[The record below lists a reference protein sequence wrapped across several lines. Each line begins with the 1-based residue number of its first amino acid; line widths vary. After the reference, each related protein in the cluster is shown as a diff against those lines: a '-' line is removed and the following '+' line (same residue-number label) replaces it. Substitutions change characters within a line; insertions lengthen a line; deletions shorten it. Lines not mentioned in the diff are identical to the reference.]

1 MGDIPPVAIAS
12 ELAPWPPR
20 GAQSVQRARYVSD
33 RNSRQWGGLEAE
45 QEPGDSR
52 KADRSSTTPLM
63 AELKRRAVAR
73 LRELSTALET
83 VRRDHAA
90 AEAECRRLHAVP
102 LQPTPEPAPPSESG
116 AARAQEKPMDDSAI
130 DRVQELASRVQGL
143 RAELQEAQALLAAE
157 QTDSRCLRER
167 ERELEARLEE
177 LRESSQETESGLL
190 GNLRGRVVSLEV
202 ELEHSRAESARL
214 QEAMTR
220 LLGFLDELSRILS
233 ISAERS

>member
-1 MGDIPPVAIAS
+1 M
-12 ELAPWPPR
+12 
-20 GAQSVQRARYVSD
+20 SD
-33 RNSRQWGGLEAE
+33 RDSRQLGGLEAE
-45 QEPGDSR
+45 QESGDSC

-90 AEAECRRLHAVP
+90 AEAECRRLHAAHSHASP
-102 LQPTPEPAPPSESG
+102 QPDAVSTGG
-116 AARAQEKPMDDSAI
+116 AAREVAGPSSDATI
-130 DRVQELASRVQGL
+130 DRVQELVSRVQML
-143 RAELQEAQALLAAE
+143 RAGLQEAQALLVAE
-157 QTDSRCLRER
+157 QMDSQCLREKA
-167 ERELEARLEE
+167 RELEARLEE
-177 LRESSQETESGLL
+177 FRESSRQTQSGLL
-190 GNLRGRVVSLEV
+190 DNLRRRVVSLEG

-233 ISAERS
+233 VSAERS

>member
-1 MGDIPPVAIAS
+1 
-12 ELAPWPPR
+12 
-20 GAQSVQRARYVSD
+20 
-33 RNSRQWGGLEAE
+33 
-45 QEPGDSR
+45 
-52 KADRSSTTPLM
+52 M

-90 AEAECRRLHAVP
+90 AEAECRRLHA
-102 LQPTPEPAPPSESG
+102 APSQASPQLDAASTGG
-116 AARAQEKPMDDSAI
+116 AAPEVAGPSSDRRI
-130 DRVQELASRVQGL
+130 DRVPELVSRVQTL

-167 ERELEARLEE
+167 ARELEARLEE

-190 GNLRGRVVSLEV
+190 GNLRGRAVSLEV

-214 QEAMTR
+214 QEAMNR

-233 ISAERS
+233 VSAERS

>member
-1 MGDIPPVAIAS
+1 
-12 ELAPWPPR
+12 
-20 GAQSVQRARYVSD
+20 
-33 RNSRQWGGLEAE
+33 
-45 QEPGDSR
+45 
-52 KADRSSTTPLM
+52 
-63 AELKRRAVAR
+63 
-73 LRELSTALET
+73 
-83 VRRDHAA
+83 
-90 AEAECRRLHAVP
+90 
-102 LQPTPEPAPPSESG
+102 
-116 AARAQEKPMDDSAI
+116 MDDSGI
-130 DRVQELASRVQGL
+130 DRVQELVSRVQTL
-143 RAELQEAQALLAAE
+143 QAELQEAQALLAAE

-233 ISAERS
+233 VSAERS